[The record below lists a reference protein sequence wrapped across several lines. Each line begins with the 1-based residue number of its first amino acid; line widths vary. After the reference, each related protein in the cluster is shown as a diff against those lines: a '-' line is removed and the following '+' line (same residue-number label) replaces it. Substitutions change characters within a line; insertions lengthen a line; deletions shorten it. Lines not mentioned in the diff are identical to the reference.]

1 MRHCQKSHRCPNSLK
16 NHGEQIVISDI
27 EECLELAQ
35 WDVSLVGK
43 DRKGEKFTLINT
55 KSGQHPFPVTE
66 FIAGYA
72 CQGALPSFPV
82 CRASSDRRE
91 DQQERNSRSRLRLN
105 WRLRAG
111 SETSRISVTR

>member
-1 MRHCQKSHRCPNSLK
+1 MRHCQKSLRCPNSLK
-16 NHGEQIVISDI
+16 NHGKQIVISDI

-66 FIAGYA
+66 CIAGYA
-72 CQGALPSFPV
+72 CQGARPSFPV
-82 CRASSDRRE
+82 CRMSSDRRE
-91 DQQERNSRSRLRLN
+91 DQQERSSRSRLRLN